1 MFEELEII
9 KSIVTELSGAGL
21 GFGLA
26 YVAYLFVSKTLL
38 LFGVVWTINEISK
51 RVVDVIKA
59 DITKEEAK
67 ELKNRIESAEL
78 EARKAKEYADSLKHK
93 YKTMMETKNG
103 SNE

>member
-1 MFEELEII
+1 MLEELEII

-38 LFGVVWTINEISK
+38 LVGIVWTINEISK

-59 DITKEEAK
+59 DITNEEAK
-67 ELKNRIESAEL
+67 ALKIRVEYAES
-78 EARKAKEYADSLKHK
+78 EARKSKENAESLKHK
-93 YKTMMETKNG
+93 YKIMMESKKDD
-103 SNE
+103 